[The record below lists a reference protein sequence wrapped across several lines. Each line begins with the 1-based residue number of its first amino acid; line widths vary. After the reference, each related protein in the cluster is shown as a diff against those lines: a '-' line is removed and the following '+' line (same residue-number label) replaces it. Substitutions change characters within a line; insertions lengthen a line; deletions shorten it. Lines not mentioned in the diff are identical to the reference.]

1 VNRSRRERKFQTTSS
16 DDAGRVARFIDR
28 PPSERTTVP
37 RVSCLMP
44 VYNCERYI
52 EDAVD
57 SVLSQTFQDFE
68 LIIVDDGS
76 TDDTR
81 AILRKYEA
89 QDCRVVVIEKE
100 NDGIVSAL
108 NVGLARCRG
117 HYVARM
123 DGDDICAPERFAIQV
138 QYLDEHEHCVCV
150 GGNFM
155 GIDEDGTPQK
165 IFRYDR
171 NTLTSFDTF
180 PVRVALTCHPLAMF
194 RRAALLAAGGY
205 RSTFPHAEDYDLF
218 LRIADFG
225 AIDNPDKLLFFY
237 RGHAGSVSRS
247 NLELQETAA
256 TYAEIAALLEH
267 RGIPHGIDAHTTF
280 ETACRRI
287 NQLFPERTTAAYI
300 QFRIWRR
307 LLGVDREQESKL
319 RCSVVSSAF
328 AVSPT
333 TLFSGDY
340 WKLRIRILGR
350 LVLSLRR
357 HPNQDGNYQS

>member
-1 VNRSRRERKFQTTSS
+1 
-16 DDAGRVARFIDR
+16 
-28 PPSERTTVP
+28 
-37 RVSCLMP
+37 MP

-52 EDAVD
+52 KDAVD
-57 SVLSQTFQDFE
+57 SVLSQSFQDFE

-76 TDDTR
+76 TDDTL
-81 AILRKYEA
+81 AILRKYEM
-89 QDCRVVVIEKE
+89 QDRRVAIIEKE
-100 NDGIVSAL
+100 NGGIVSAL
-108 NVGLARCRG
+108 NAGLARCKG

-155 GIDEDGTPQK
+155 GIDQAGIHQE

-194 RRAALLAAGGY
+194 RRTALLAAGGY

-225 AIDNPDKLLFFY
+225 AIENPDKLLLYY
-237 RGHAGSVSRS
+237 RSHAGSVSRL

-256 TYAEIAALLEH
+256 TYAELAALLEH
-267 RGIPHGIDAHTTF
+267 RGIPHDIDAHTTF

-287 NQLFPERTTAAYI
+287 DQLFPQRTTAAYI

-307 LLGVDREQESKL
+307 LVGVDREQEEKL
-319 RCSVVSSAF
+319 RWGVLLSAF

-333 TLFSGDY
+333 ALFSGDY
-340 WKLRIRILGR
+340 WKLRVRILGR
-350 LVLSLRR
+350 FILNLKD
-357 HPNQDGNYQS
+357 HPNQDGDYRS